1 MEGKDCIAL
10 YDFNSTEEGDLSFKA
25 GTIISITNQINSH
38 WIEGKVG
45 EDIGLFPRNYVKID

>member
-1 MEGKDCIAL
+1 MCSLVCGVELQK
-10 YDFNSTEEGDLSFKA
+10 GDLSFKA